1 MTIGQRIRYCRNL
14 RGISQ
19 TQLALDSGVHPVSV
33 RKYETDKMQPQSEQ
47 ILRIAEAL
55 HVSYSALAGVDM
67 AGIDGTRQTDTMSL
81 LMILVNAGIL
91 RINSPSLPNGEPDI
105 HNTNFSLQTGFADI
119 FNLRV
124 KGTDQRIELSDIE
137 LLPKCAI
144 AAQSLTTW
152 QKKKA
157 AYQAAAKNA
166 ENNENPTEAEQA
178 TLHAQK
184 EDLEAYE
191 LQIQAEDYLKKST
204 PSITD

>member
-1 MTIGQRIRYCRNL
+1 MTIGQRIRYCRTL

-33 RKYETDKMQPQSEQ
+33 RKYETDKMQPQPEQ

-91 RINSPSLPNGEPDI
+91 KLDTPILSNDEPDI
-105 HNTNFSLQTGFADI
+105 DNTTFSLQAGLADV

-124 KGTDQRIELSDIE
+124 KGTNQKIDLSDIE
-137 LLPKCAI
+137 LLPKRAI
-144 AAQSLTTW
+144 TAQSLTTW

-157 AYQAAAKNA
+157 AYQEAAKNVR
-166 ENNENPTEAEQA
+166 NNENPTEAEQA
-178 TLHAQK
+178 TLHALK
-184 EDLEAYE
+184 DELEAYE
-191 LQIQAEDYLKKST
+191 LQIQAEYSLTKT
-204 PSITD
+204 PPSITD

>member
-1 MTIGQRIRYCRNL
+1 MTIGQRIRYCRTL

-33 RKYETDKMQPQSEQ
+33 RKYETDKMQPQPEQ

-81 LMILVNAGIL
+81 LMILANAGIL
-91 RINSPSLPNGEPDI
+91 KIISPILSSGEPDI
-105 HNTNFSLQTGFADI
+105 DNTTFSFQAGLTDV
-119 FNLRV
+119 FNPRV
-124 KGTDQRIELSDIE
+124 KGTDEEIELSDIE
-137 LLPKCAI
+137 LLPKYAI

-157 AYQAAAKNA
+157 AYQAAAKEA
-166 ENNENPTEAEQA
+166 GDNPSEEAQA
-178 TLHAQK
+178 KLHTLK

-191 LQIQAEDYLKKST
+191 LQIQAENYLTTTT

>member
-1 MTIGQRIRYCRNL
+1 MTIGQRIRYCRTL

-19 TQLALDSGVHPVSV
+19 TQLALDSCVHPVSV
-33 RKYETDKMQPQSEQ
+33 RKYETDKMQPQPEQ
-47 ILRIAEAL
+47 ILRIAKAL

-67 AGIDGTRQTDTMSL
+67 AGIDGSRQTDTMSL

-91 RINSPSLPNGEPDI
+91 KIDSPLLSNGETDI
-105 HNTNFSLQTGFADI
+105 HNTTFSLQTCLTDV

-124 KGTDQRIELSDIE
+124 KGADQKVELSDIE

-157 AYQAAAKNA
+157 AYQEAAKETGDNLS
-166 ENNENPTEAEQA
+166 EEDQA
-178 TLHAQK
+178 RLHTLK
-184 EDLEAYE
+184 EDLEVYE
-191 LQIQAEDYLKKST
+191 LQIQAEDYLTKIP